1 MKLFRAPVGFLVFL
15 FFFGVM
21 PSFGQRFDL
30 GAKVA
35 GTFNGSEGQGT
46 NQFVSSG
53 IYGVSVGGY
62 ATYFAY
68 PKVRFRAELLL
79 STRGF
84 KSQTTSFG
92 GTPIGFAKPV
102 SLGPTSTQSSVDGV
116 SSYSLSKRTIY
127 LDVPVG
133 ADYEI
138 VPNIILQGGGMA
150 SFFVREYKNELSN
163 SYTVNL
169 QHPDD
174 VQFYQNI
181 VLSVYGGASYNFDF
195 GLSAGVRA
203 TWGLTNTFVASST
216 HADSQIKPYSFQ
228 IFATYSIFKF

>member
-1 MKLFRAPVGFLVFL
+1 MKILRALVGFLVFL
-15 FFFGVM
+15 CFGVI
-21 PSFGQRFDL
+21 SGFGQRFDF

-35 GTFNGSEGQGT
+35 GTFNGSLGQGT

-53 IYGVSVGGY
+53 TYGASVGGFG
-62 ATYFAY
+62 TYFAY

-92 GTPIGFAKPV
+92 VTPIGFAKPL
-102 SLGPTSTQSSVDGV
+102 SLAPTSAPSSIDGIR
-116 SSYSLSKRTIY
+116 SYTLNKRMVY

-133 ADYEI
+133 VDYEI
-138 VPNIILQGGGMA
+138 LPNIFLLAGGMV
-150 SFFVREYKNELSN
+150 SFFIREYKNDLSN

-169 QHPDD
+169 QPPAD
-174 VQFYQNI
+174 VQYYQRV
-181 VLSVYGGASYNFDF
+181 VLSVYGGASYHFNF
-195 GLSAGVRA
+195 GLSAGARA
-203 TWGLTNTFVASST
+203 TGGLTNTFVSSST

-228 IFATYSIFKF
+228 VFATYSIFQF

>member
-1 MKLFRAPVGFLVFL
+1 MKSRALIGIFVFI
-15 FFFGVM
+15 VC
-21 PSFGQRFDL
+21 SAFGQRFEI
-30 GAKVA
+30 GAKAA
-35 GTFNGSEGQGT
+35 GTVNNSAGLGT
-46 NQFVSSG
+46 NQFVSTPTF
-53 IYGVSVGGY
+53 GVSVGGF

-68 PKVRFRAELLL
+68 SKVKFRVEVLL

-92 GTPIGFAKPV
+92 LTPAGFAKPLSPSPV
-102 SLGPTSTQSSVDGV
+102 TAQSSMDGV
-116 SSYSLSKRTIY
+116 TSYSLSKRTIY

-133 ADYEI
+133 VDYEI

-174 VQFYQNI
+174 VKYYQNI
-181 VLSVYGGASYNFDF
+181 VLSLYGGAGYHFDF
-195 GLSAGVRA
+195 GLTAGVRA
-203 TWGLTNTFVASST
+203 VVGLTNTFLASST

-228 IFATYSIFKF
+228 IFATYPIFKF